1 MALIL
6 ENGKRLE
13 DMVVNIRVG
22 QPTEFN
28 MDKSFISMIPLE
40 QEKSLEISRST
51 LDFKVVSDEKV
62 FFNLTKTK
70 NSTTAII
77 NNVEKKLQDT
87 IQLLNI

>member
-1 MALIL
+1 M
-6 ENGKRLE
+6 E